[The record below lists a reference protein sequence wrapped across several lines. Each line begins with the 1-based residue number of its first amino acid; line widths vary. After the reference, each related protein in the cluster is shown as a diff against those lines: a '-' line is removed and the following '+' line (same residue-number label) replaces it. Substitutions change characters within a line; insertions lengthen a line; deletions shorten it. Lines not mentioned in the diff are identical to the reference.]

1 MKLLFA
7 WRYFKNK
14 KSTAV
19 INIIAWISVV
29 AITVGTAALII
40 VLSVFNGFEGLVKSL
55 YGDFYSDIRI
65 TAASGKYFSMDAGK
79 LSQLKKL
86 DGVRDIAT
94 SVEEKAV
101 LTNGDYQS
109 IVYLRGVDANYA
121 STNKI
126 KSHVFRGDYFLGYD
140 DAPALVLGAGIENAI
155 AADPLSIN
163 SVVIYLP
170 NKQAKTFSQEAMNS
184 YNAAVAGS
192 FIIQQEFD
200 NRYAFTNIAFMRYM
214 LDLAPNQYSSLEI
227 SANPQSIKA
236 VIKAAEKIVGDNC
249 VVQNKYQQNQS
260 LYAVMQME
268 KWVVYA
274 ILCLILV
281 VAAFNM
287 IGALTMLVL
296 EKQKDISILRA
307 LGATNATIQQIF
319 LFTGLL
325 LAFVGATAG
334 VVIALIV
341 CYLQQTLH
349 IVKLSG
355 GSFIID
361 YYPVKLLASDFV
373 LVSVTV
379 LIVAL
384 LAAWMP
390 AYNAAR
396 NTISLRSRSN

>member
-236 VIKAAEKIVGDNC
+236 VIKAAEKIVGDSC
-249 VVQNKYQQNQS
+249 VVQSKYQQNQS

>member
-1 MKLLFA
+1 M
-7 WRYFKNK
+7 
-14 KSTAV
+14 
-19 INIIAWISVV
+19 V